1 MVTVMPRQSR
11 IDAPGALHHI
21 IIRGIERKAIF
32 KDDADRTEFIER
44 IASIFADSS
53 TPCFAWALMTNHV
66 HLLIRTADTPLATLM
81 RRLLTGY
88 AVVFNRRHRRHGQ
101 LFQNRYKSILCQ
113 EDTYLLELTRY
124 IHLNPLRVGIVKD
137 LDALDTYL
145 FTGHSIIMGNQ
156 QAEWQNDT
164 TILGMFAKTPKTA
177 RRKYRQFVENGI
189 DAGRRPE
196 LVGGGLI
203 RSVGGWKMA
212 KTLLKGQDR
221 VKGDERILGDSEFV
235 ESVLERGNETYT
247 RRQRLVAQGVDLK
260 TLSHAVADY
269 FDLAYDQ
276 LYTPGRYP
284 VVVQA
289 RSVLCF
295 LAVRE
300 LGITA
305 TELARQ
311 MGLTQPAISMS
322 VKRGAGI
329 VKKKQMSID
338 AFIT

>member
-1 MVTVMPRQSR
+1 MVTDMPRQSR
-11 IDAPGALHHI
+11 IDAPDALNHV

-32 KDDADRTEFIER
+32 KDDTDRTEFVER
-44 IASIFADSS
+44 IESIFADSG

-88 AVVFNRRHRRHGQ
+88 AMAFNRRHHRHGQ

-137 LDALDTYL
+137 LGALDTYM
-145 FTGHSIIMGNQ
+145 FTGHSVIMGNQ
-156 QAEWQNDT
+156 KAQWQDDT
-164 TILGMFAKTPKTA
+164 KILGMFAKTKATA
-177 RRKYRQFVENGI
+177 RRKYRQFVEKGI

-196 LVGGGLI
+196 LVGGGWI
-203 RSVGGWKMA
+203 RSVDGWKLA

-221 VKGDERILGDSEFV
+221 IKGDERILGDSDFV
-235 ESVLERGNETYT
+235 HDVLERCNEKYS
-247 RRQRLVAQGVDLK
+247 RRDRLFAKGVNLK
-260 TLSHAVADY
+260 TLSHVVADY
-269 FDLAYDQ
+269 FDLSSEQ

-284 VVVQA
+284 AVVQA

-305 TELARQ
+305 TELA
-311 MGLTQPAISMS
+311 
-322 VKRGAGI
+322 KRRWSQKTGQYD
-329 VKKKQMSID
+329 KL
-338 AFIT
+338 

>member
-1 MVTVMPRQSR
+1 MPRQSR
-11 IDAPGALHHI
+11 IDAPGALHHV

-44 IASIFADSS
+44 IASNFADSS

-66 HLLIRTADTPLATLM
+66 HLLIRTADTPLASLM

-88 AVVFNRRHRRHGQ
+88 AVAFNRRHHRHGQ

-113 EDTYLLELTRY
+113 EETYLLELTRY

-137 LDALDTYL
+137 LDGLDSYR
-145 FTGHSIIMGNQ
+145 FTGHSVIMGNQ

-164 TILGMFAKTPKTA
+164 KILGMFGKTKKAA

-221 VKGDERILGDSEFV
+221 VKGDERILGDSDFV
-235 ESVLERGNETYT
+235 QAVLERGNETYT
-247 RRQRLVAQGVDLK
+247 RRQRLVARGVDLK
-260 TLSHAVADY
+260 TLSHAVAGY
-269 FDLAYDQ
+269 FDLACDQ
-276 LYTPGRYP
+276 LYIPGRYP

-289 RSVLCF
+289 RSVLCY

-300 LGITA
+300 LGLTA

-329 VKKKQMSID
+329 LVENKMSID
-338 AFIT
+338 DFIT

>member
-1 MVTVMPRQSR
+1 MPRQSR
-11 IDAPGALHHI
+11 IDAPGALHHV

-32 KDDADRTEFIER
+32 KDDADRNEFIQR
-44 IASIFADSS
+44 VASIFADSS

-66 HLLIRTADTPLATLM
+66 HLLIRTAGTPLSTLM

-113 EDTYLLELTRY
+113 EATYLLELTRY

-137 LDALDTYL
+137 LDGLDSYL
-145 FTGHSIIMGNQ
+145 FTGHSVIMGNQ
-156 QAEWQNDT
+156 RAEWQNDT
-164 TILGMFAKTPKTA
+164 QILGMFAKTQKTA
-177 RRKYRQFVENGI
+177 RRKYRQFVEKGI

-203 RSVGGWKMA
+203 RSAGGWKMA

-221 VKGDERILGDSEFV
+221 VKGDERILGDSDFV
-235 ESVLERGNETYT
+235 QAVLARSNETYT
-247 RRQRLVAQGVDLK
+247 RRQHLVARGVDLK
-260 TLSHAVADY
+260 TLSDAIADY
-269 FDLAYDQ
+269 FALAYDQ

-284 VVVQA
+284 AVVQA
-289 RSVLCF
+289 RSVLCY

-300 LGITA
+300 LGLTA

-329 VKKKQMSID
+329 VKEKQMSID
-338 AFIT
+338 DFIT

>member
-1 MVTVMPRQSR
+1 MPRQSR
-11 IDAPGALHHI
+11 IDAPGALHHV

-32 KDDADRTEFIER
+32 KDDADRTQFIDR
-44 IASIFADSS
+44 LASIFADSS
-53 TPCFAWALMTNHV
+53 APCFAWALMTNHV
-66 HLLIRTADTPLATLM
+66 HLLIRTADTPLSTLM

-88 AVVFNRRHRRHGQ
+88 AMAFNRRHRRHGQ
-101 LFQNRYKSILCQ
+101 LFQNRYKSFLCQ

-124 IHLNPLRVGIVKD
+124 IHLNPLRAGIVKD
-137 LDALDTYL
+137 LGGLDTYL
-145 FTGHSIIMGNQ
+145 FAGHSVIMGNQ
-156 QAEWQNDT
+156 QAEWQNDDR
-164 TILGMFAKTPKTA
+164 ILAMFAKTRKAA
-177 RRKYRQFVENGI
+177 RRKYRQFVEKGI

-212 KTLLKGQDR
+212 RTLLKGQDR
-221 VKGDERILGDSEFV
+221 VKGDERILGDSDFV
-235 ESVLERGNETYT
+235 QSVLNRCNEDYSL
-247 RRQRLVAQGVDLK
+247 RQRRLAQGVDLK
-260 TLSHAVADY
+260 TLSHGVADY
-269 FDLAYDQ
+269 FELTCDQ

-284 VVVQA
+284 AVVQA

-300 LGITA
+300 LGVAA
-305 TELARQ
+305 TELAGQ

-329 VKKKQMSID
+329 VKEKKLSMD
-338 AFIT
+338 DFIA